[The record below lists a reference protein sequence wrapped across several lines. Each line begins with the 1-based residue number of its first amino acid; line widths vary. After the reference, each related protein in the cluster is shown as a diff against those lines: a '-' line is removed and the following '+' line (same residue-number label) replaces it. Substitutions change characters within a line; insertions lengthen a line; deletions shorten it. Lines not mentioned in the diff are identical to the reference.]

1 MSAPTGM
8 QSAGLPE
15 SNARLIPP
23 ASVSVILSAL
33 TIYGGYLV
41 GESSVSEPVVVGGC
55 FLILCLA
62 VMNTISPGLADT
74 FALLLFIVIFLK
86 YGLKIL
92 EAIGVATA

>member
-1 MSAPTGM
+1 MT
-8 QSAGLPE
+8 L
-15 SNARLIPP
+15 
-23 ASVSVILSAL
+23 
-33 TIYGGYLV
+33 YGGYLV
-41 GESSVSEPVVVGGC
+41 GEASVSEPVVVGGC